1 MLCVLPVSYDSPSV
15 LCLSPLILFCFP
27 QSVTCRQPS
36 VFPHLPFPGKL
47 HHIIPVADWAHRPL
61 ADIVFPL
68 LDGNAAKERL
78 KQFLIRRITL
88 PLPQSVYLRHI
99 HLGEKGRLSMKI
111 SHCPFIIYDCKIFL
125 PKPVCEMLSQKRQ
138 KLILR
143 ADPASSILRP
153 CLPISANLTKPLYF

>member
-27 QSVTCRQPS
+27 PSVTCRQPS
-36 VFPHLPFPGKL
+36 VFP

-99 HLGEKGRLSMKI
+99 HLGEKVRLSMKI
-111 SHCPFIIYDCKIFL
+111 SHCPFIIYDRKIFL
-125 PKPVCEMLSQKRQ
+125 PKPVCEVLS
-138 KLILR
+138 
-143 ADPASSILRP
+143 
-153 CLPISANLTKPLYF
+153 